1 MKKIV
6 LDTSAY
12 SRLMRG
18 EKRVEQALNEADKVF
33 LPLFVIAEL
42 LLGFKNGDR
51 EAENRAILEKFES
64 MPTVERLFPTDE
76 TIEIFSDIFSS
87 LKNAGKP
94 IPVHDIWI
102 AALAIETGSILVHF
116 DKHFE
121 EVKKA
126 RLWEKE

>member
-12 SRLMRG
+12 SRLMQG
-18 EKRVEQALNEADKVF
+18 EKRVEQALNEADKIYI
-33 LPLFVIAEL
+33 PLFVVAEL

-87 LKNAGKP
+87 LKKAGKP

-102 AALAIETGSILVHF
+102 AALAIETGSMLVHF

-121 EVKKA
+121 EVEKA
-126 RLWEKE
+126 RLWGKE

>member
-18 EKRVEQALNEADKVF
+18 EKRVEQVLNEADKVY
-33 LPLFVIAEL
+33 LPFFVIAEL

-51 EAENRAILEKFES
+51 EAENRTILQQFEA

-87 LKNAGKP
+87 LKKAGKP

-102 AALAIETGSILVHF
+102 AALAVETGSVIVHF
-116 DKHFE
+116 DQHFE
-121 EVKKA
+121 EVEKA
-126 RLWEKE
+126 RLWGEK

>member
-18 EKRVEQALNEADKVF
+18 EKRVEQVLNEADKVY
-33 LPLFVIAEL
+33 LPFFVIAEL
-42 LLGFKNGDR
+42 LLGFKNGNR
-51 EAENRAILEKFES
+51 EAENRTILQQFEA

-87 LKNAGKP
+87 LKKAGKP

-102 AALAIETGSILVHF
+102 AALAVETGSVIVHF

-121 EVKKA
+121 EVEKA
-126 RLWEKE
+126 RFWGGN

>member
-33 LPLFVIAEL
+33 LPLFVVAEL

-64 MPTVERLFPTDE
+64 MATVERLFPTDE

-87 LKNAGKP
+87 LKKAGKP

-121 EVKKA
+121 EVEKA
-126 RLWEKE
+126 RLWGEK

>member
-18 EKRVEQALNEADKVF
+18 EKRVEQVLNEADKVYV
-33 LPLFVIAEL
+33 PIFVIAEL

-76 TIEIFSDIFSS
+76 TIEIFSDIFTS
-87 LKNAGKP
+87 LKKAGRP

-102 AALAIETGSILVHF
+102 AALAIETGSVIVHY
-116 DKHFE
+116 DKHFK
-121 EVKKA
+121 EVEKA
-126 RLWEKE
+126 RLWGGE